1 MITWYKK
8 FLILILISLI
18 LLIGSSFLLKP
29 RVIEI
34 FPKINQVPENLAEN
48 NDNIISIL
56 FVGDIMLNRGVEY
69 MIDKE
74 SGEDFKFPFL
84 KIAEDLKKADLLFG
98 NLEGVISDK
107 GYNVG
112 SKYSFRAEP
121 DAINGLVFAGF
132 DIVSLANNHA
142 LDYTREALEDCF
154 LKLKEAGID
163 YVGAGLDEEEA
174 FSPII
179 KEINNIKVGFLAY
192 TNLGPITWKATKIN
206 SGIAWTDKES
216 IEQIKKDVE
225 SAKKEVDILAVSL
238 HAGKEYSLEPDEFQD
253 FFAKAV
259 IDAGADLVIG
269 HHPHVVQPIEKYP
282 SASSGQAPSASSG
295 QAGWIFYSLGNF
307 IFDQD
312 FSEETMRSQMIKV
325 LIKNGEIEKVT
336 PIDVKLNAF
345 FQPYIETN
353 GF

>member
-1 MITWYKK
+1 M
-8 FLILILISLI
+8 
-18 LLIGSSFLLKP
+18 LIGSSFLLKP

-34 FPKINQVPENLAEN
+34 FPEINQVPENLAEN
-48 NDNIISIL
+48 NDDAISIL

-74 SGEDFKFPFL
+74 GGEDFKFPFL

-112 SKYSFRAEP
+112 SKYSFRVEP

-154 LKLKEAGID
+154 LILKEAGINH
-163 YVGAGLDEEEA
+163 VGAGLNEEEA
-174 FSPII
+174 FSLVV
-179 KEINNIKVGFLAY
+179 KEINNSTGTSQVKVGFLAY

-206 SGIAWTDKES
+206 SGIAWIDKES
-216 IEQIKKDVE
+216 IEKIKKDVE
-225 SAKKEVDILAVSL
+225 SAKKEVDILAISL
-238 HAGKEYSLEPDEFQD
+238 HAGKEYSLEPDEFQV
-253 FFAKAV
+253 FFAKTV

-269 HHPHVVQPIEKYP
+269 HHPHVVQPIEKYKN
-282 SASSGQAPSASSG
+282 
-295 QAGWIFYSLGNF
+295 GWIFYSLGNF

-312 FSEETMRSQMIKV
+312 FSEETMQTQIIKV

-345 FQPYIETN
+345 FQPYIETDS
-353 GF
+353 F